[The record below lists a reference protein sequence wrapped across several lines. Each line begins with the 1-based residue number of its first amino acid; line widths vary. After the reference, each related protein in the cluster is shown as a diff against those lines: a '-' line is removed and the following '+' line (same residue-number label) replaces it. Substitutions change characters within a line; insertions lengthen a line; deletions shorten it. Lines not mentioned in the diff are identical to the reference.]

1 MAEFDRKWFVD
12 RLAAAGQSQA
22 ALARHLGLP
31 PPSVTRMLDGQ
42 RKLKLAEAETVAR
55 FLNVSTEEVL
65 THAGV
70 KLSAEAGA
78 DLSLRSI
85 IDGTGTVKPSAGPLA
100 VSVETMNLLKANI
113 PFDRRS
119 DYEVA
124 QVRAA
129 KGEMSLLDD
138 NLVLYETP
146 VTMNPGPASV
156 LSVSKLRDGSVLLG
170 KVEGWRKTG
179 EARIR
184 TPDGQTRQVEM
195 VASSPVKLI
204 VP

>member
-1 MAEFDRKWFVD
+1 MSEFDRAWFKSKLD
-12 RLAAAGQSQA
+12 AAGRSQA
-22 ALARHLGLP
+22 DLARHLGLP
-31 PPSVTRMLDGQ
+31 PPSITRLFDGK
-42 RKLKLAEAETVAR
+42 RKLKLEEAETVAR
-55 FLNVSTEEVL
+55 FLNVATEEVL
-65 THAGV
+65 AHAGV
-70 KLSAEAGA
+70 KLSAEANM

-85 IDGTGTVKPSAGPLA
+85 IDGSGAVKPAAAPLA

-113 PFDRRS
+113 PFDRRNA
-119 DYEVA
+119 YEVA

-156 LSVSKLRDGSVLLG
+156 LSVSKLRDGSILLG
-170 KVEGWRKTG
+170 KVTEWRKTG
-179 EARIR
+179 EAKIK

-195 VASSPVKLI
+195 AASSPVKLI